1 MKKISVIVTVYNRME
16 YLKNLLICLMKQS
29 VQVDELI
36 IADDGSKEKV
46 TDFINEIIPQC
57 KFKIKHIYQEDKGFR
72 KSKSYNNAVRASEGD
87 ILIFLDQDCIFS
99 PNLIESVMGN
109 IEKGYFIPL
118 KIIWSSEDEKEK
130 VQGLIQEESSY
141 KNIVDIIEKN
151 KIKKLYKSHKL
162 AKMKNIKYMIG
173 LKDRGTNIVGAAFV
187 FNKEDYIKI
196 NGFDEEYI
204 NWGKEDDDIS
214 WRAYKAGLKSKLL
227 YLEEPIIHMYHYSD
241 PTKGGDM
248 NEGLFNKKKIFLN
261 KNKFRCEY
269 GYDNSLDKDEVKIK
283 ILN

>member
-16 YLKNLLICLMKQS
+16 YLKNLLICLMNQS
-29 VQVDELI
+29 IQVDELI

-46 TDFINEIIPQC
+46 TDFINEMIPQC
-57 KFKIKHIYQEDKGFR
+57 KFKIKHVYQEDKGFR
-72 KSKSYNNAVRASEGD
+72 LAKSRNNAVRASEGD
-87 ILIFLDQDCIFS
+87 ILVFLDQDCIFS
-99 PNLIESVMGN
+99 PTLIESVV
-109 IEKGYFIPL
+109 KKLKKACFIPL
-118 KIIWSSEDEKEK
+118 KVIWSSEEEKDK
-130 VQGLIQEESSY
+130 IQRLIEGQESY
-141 KNIVDIIEKN
+141 KEVVNVIEKS

-187 FNKEDYIKI
+187 FNREDYIRI

-214 WRAYKAGLKSKLL
+214 WRAYKSGLKSKLL

-248 NEGLFNKKKIFLN
+248 NEGLFNKKKALLN
-261 KNKFRCEY
+261 KDNFRCEY
-269 GYDNSLDKDEVKIK
+269 GYDNSLDQDEVKVK

>member
-16 YLKNLLICLMKQS
+16 YLKNLLICLINQS
-29 VQVDELI
+29 IQVDELI

-46 TDFINEIIPQC
+46 TDFINEMIPQC
-57 KFKIKHIYQEDKGFR
+57 KFKIKHVYQEDKGFR
-72 KSKSYNNAVRASEGD
+72 KTKSYNNAVRASEGD
-87 ILIFLDQDCIFS
+87 ILVFLDQDCIFS
-99 PNLIESVMGN
+99 PTLIESVVKN
-109 IEKGYFIPL
+109 IKKAYFIPL
-118 KIIWSSEDEKEK
+118 KVIWSSEEEKDK
-130 VQGLIQEESSY
+130 IQRLIEGGGSY
-141 KNIVDIIEKN
+141 ENIVTTIEKS

-187 FNKEDYIKI
+187 FNREDYIKI
-196 NGFDEEYI
+196 NGFDEEYT

-214 WRAYKAGLKSKLL
+214 WRAYKSGLKSKLL

-248 NEGLFNKKKIFLN
+248 NEGLFNKKKALLN
-261 KNKFRCEY
+261 KDNFRCKY
-269 GYDNSLDKDEVKIK
+269 GYDNSLDRDEVTVK

>member
-16 YLKNLLICLMKQS
+16 YLRNLLICLMNQTT
-29 VQVDELI
+29 QVDELI
-36 IADDGSKEKV
+36 IADDGSKENV
-46 TDFINEIIPQC
+46 TNFINDLIPQC
-57 KFKIKHIYQEDKGFR
+57 NFKIKHVYQEDRGFR

-87 ILIFLDQDCIFS
+87 ILVFLDQDCIFS
-99 PNLIESVMGN
+99 PNLIESVIKN
-109 IEKGYFIPL
+109 IDKNCFIPL
-118 KIIWSSEDEKEK
+118 KVIWSSEEEKDK
-130 VQGLIQEESSY
+130 IQSLIEGGSSY
-141 KNIVDIIEKN
+141 KNIATIIENN

-162 AKMKNIKYMIG
+162 AKMKNLKYMMG
-173 LKDRGTNIVGAAFV
+173 LKDRGTNIVGAAFI

-196 NGFDEEYI
+196 NGFDEEYT

-214 WRAYKAGLKSKLL
+214 WRAYKSGLKSKLL

-248 NEGLFNKKKIFLN
+248 NEGLFKKKKILLN
-261 KNKFRCEY
+261 KDNFRCKY
-269 GYDNSLDKDEVKIK
+269 GYDRSLDEDKERVM

>member
-16 YLKNLLICLMKQS
+16 YLKNLLICLMNQS
-29 VQVDELI
+29 IQVDELI

-46 TDFINEIIPQC
+46 RDFINEMIPQC
-57 KFKIKHIYQEDKGFR
+57 KFKIKHVYQEDKGFR
-72 KSKSYNNAVRASEGD
+72 LAKSRNNAVRASEGD
-87 ILIFLDQDCIFS
+87 ILVFLDQDCIFS
-99 PNLIESVMGN
+99 PTLIENVIKN
-109 IEKGYFIPL
+109 LKKACFIPL
-118 KIIWSSEDEKEK
+118 KVVWSSEEEKNK
-130 VQGLIQEESSY
+130 IQSLIEGQESY
-141 KNIVDIIEKN
+141 KEVVNVIEKS

-214 WRAYKAGLKSKLL
+214 WRAYKSGLKSKLL

-248 NEGLFNKKKIFLN
+248 NEELFNKKKALLN
-261 KNKFRCEY
+261 KDNFRCKY
-269 GYDNSLDKDEVKIK
+269 GYDNSLDQDEVIVK